1 MCGLAGMQTGV
12 FKMLATRGLSD
23 AYLKIRDEIS
33 DVDPREWDEQMIRQK
48 VRPTRRCMLEVY

>member
-1 MCGLAGMQTGV
+1 MQTGV

-33 DVDPREWDEQMIRQK
+33 DVDPREWDDQMIRQK